1 MITFTISQINDAL
14 GHIMRDIADHMR
26 KETVIDLT
34 DEGNCRQY
42 TIAELQD
49 AGWDNCDLVR
59 LMWAD
64 ERTPFEARK
73 ALQDEKKRLDRLKE
87 YSPLFAPLDGTNSK
101 CGRLVEFF
109 EHQLDA
115 YNAKGNSEAAE

>member
-34 DEGNCRQY
+34 DEGDCRSY
-42 TIAELQD
+42 TLADLRE
-49 AGWDNCDLVR
+49 AGWDNCDIVR
-59 LMWAD
+59 LVWAD
-64 ERTPFEARK
+64 PRTPFEARK
-73 ALQDEKKRLDRLKE
+73 AFQDEKKRLDRLKE

-101 CGRLVEFF
+101 FGRLVEFF

>member
-1 MITFTISQINDAL
+1 MVTFTISQINDAL

-26 KETVIDLT
+26 KETVIDIT
-34 DEGNCRQY
+34 DEGDCRSY
-42 TIAELQD
+42 TLADLRE
-49 AGWDNCDLVR
+49 AGWDNYDIVR
-59 LMWAD
+59 LVWAD
-64 ERTPFEARK
+64 PRTPFEARK

>member
-1 MITFTISQINDAL
+1 MVTFTISQINDAL

-34 DEGNCRQY
+34 DEGDCRSY
-42 TIAELQD
+42 TLADLRE
-49 AGWDNCDLVR
+49 AGWDNCDIVR

-64 ERTPFEARK
+64 PRTPFEARK
-73 ALQDEKKRLDRLKE
+73 AFQDGKKRLDRLKE

-101 CGRLVEFF
+101 FGRLVEFF

>member
-1 MITFTISQINDAL
+1 MVTFTISQINDAL

-26 KETVIDLT
+26 KETAIDLT

-59 LMWAD
+59 LIWAD
-64 ERTPFEARK
+64 PRTPFEARK
-73 ALQDEKKRLDRLKE
+73 AFQDEKKRLDRLKE

-101 CGRLVEFF
+101 IGRLVEFF

-115 YNAKGNSEAAE
+115 YNAKGNSEVAE

>member
-26 KETVIDLT
+26 KETAIDLA

-64 ERTPFEARK
+64 PRTPFEARK
-73 ALQDEKKRLDRLKE
+73 ALQDEKKRLDHDKAF
-87 YSPLFAPLDGTNSK
+87 SPLFAPLDGTNSK
-101 CGRLVEFF
+101 FGRLVEFF